1 MIRINKCEG
10 SENMKR
16 RTNFRDKRKLF
27 VFLLAYTLFVTS
39 YFSLHTFSK
48 FVSVANSKTGTK
60 DVAKWDV
67 SLDTS
72 SQANSIDL
80 ISGNT
85 SNAQDY
91 VLTVSS
97 DSEVAVDCSLKITNL
112 PSDLTLK
119 IDGGTDIP
127 VSNNQISVNN
137 FCSFNANDSTN
148 TKSFI
153 LTFIAPLN
161 ASVVSN
167 RTININVTCKQR
179 SI

>member
-1 MIRINKCEG
+1 
-10 SENMKR
+10 MKR
-16 RTNFRDKRKLF
+16 KVTFRDKRKIF
-27 VFLLAYTLFVTS
+27 VFLLAYVLFITS

-48 FVSVANSKTGTK
+48 FVSVASSKTGTK

-67 SLDTS
+67 TLDTS

-85 SNAQDY
+85 SNTQDY

-112 PSDLTLK
+112 PSELTLK

-127 VSNNQISVNN
+127 VSNNQIIVNN
-137 FCSFNANDSTN
+137 FCSFIANDSN
-148 TKSFI
+148 SSKSFI
-153 LTFIAPLN
+153 LTFAAPLN
-161 ASVVSN
+161 AGVVSN
-167 RTININVTCKQR
+167 RTININVTCKQK